1 MSNYKRKNNI
11 EIYQKKTVIDRR
23 EEMLKEIT
31 KSDGYLPDSILHDDM
46 DKGMLDYVIENFVV
60 VSDGNKIPVLPKIL
74 TIQRWGEIS
83 SNWEFLDDDKNIK
96 LPFIAVVRKPD
107 VQPGTN
113 PVVQRT
119 IPNHKT
125 FHYSTIYNWD
135 GVTKGAN
142 IYKIPQPVAV
152 DISYEVTI
160 VCNKFRDLNLFN
172 KIIMQKFSSRQAY
185 TKIKGHYIPII
196 LEKNDDSTPMD
207 TLDGRRFYVQ
217 NYQFIML
224 GFLIDN
230 EEFEVKPAINRILL
244 MNDFITEKNYE
255 KKIINDLVNITETK
269 LIGDNIKKTF
279 SVGELITNLLYV
291 SIDNII
297 LKKDID
303 YYHIANT
310 SKITFVNTPIENSV
324 IKIVYYKGKNSKLLT
339 DDGKELIV
347 NYESCTI
354 TNNSAIITNNLH
366 TFICLDINGNLLD
379 IYTDFQFINDKTI
392 IFNSTINNDTIANI
406 VYLS

>member
-255 KKIINDLVNITETK
+255 KKIINDLINITETK